1 MSLIRN
7 GKLQILLKIISG
19 FISKLASVLENVF
32 ILLVNQGMFP
42 VLLTTPRIRVLSGK
56 HLYRC
61 TQLHAIVY
69 NIFFFCGSTNICPCD
84 YILCARDLLQ
94 GFDLTVGG
102 AGKAV
107 SPGLLSVPGAQR
119 GVGPSYQQREPR
131 TTATGMSSRMA
142 AVSHLPSGP
151 PHGSSAAHRDPKHFQ
166 KRSGVQRSEVVP

>member
-69 NIFFFCGSTNICPCD
+69 NIFFFFVDQQIYVHVIIYCVHVIC
-84 YILCARDLLQ
+84 YRDLTSQSEGLVKRSPR
-94 GFDLTVGG
+94 GCSLCLVPS
-102 AGKAV
+102 AV
-107 SPGLLSVPGAQR
+107 SAPLTNSVNHEQ
-119 GVGPSYQQREPR
+119 QQR
-131 TTATGMSSRMA
+131 A
-142 AVSHLPSGP
+142 
-151 PHGSSAAHRDPKHFQ
+151 
-166 KRSGVQRSEVVP
+166 